1 MLSPERRSFVNS
13 APVEHQ
19 VLNDLAICIVAAWMI
34 GLGAQIFKQPLI
46 LAYLAAGF
54 IVGPFGSKIVQSQES
69 IEVIS
74 RLGLV
79 LLLFMIGLEIDLKKI
94 LSAGRLIIV
103 AANVQIFGCFLLGL
117 AIFKLLGFSL
127 GKGGLDALYL
137 AVGLSLSSTVI
148 IVKVLHEKSELDTF
162 SGRLTLG
169 ILVLQDLFAILFL
182 AIQPNLQEASVAVI
196 ATSLGRVLVLV
207 VVAFAVSRY
216 ALPPV
221 FKYVAR
227 SPEMVFVGSMA
238 WCFLIAGLAVGMHLS
253 AEMGALVAGVAIST
267 FPYSIDVASKVTTV
281 RDFFVTLFFV
291 ALGMAIPTPTWE
303 NLAWALGASVL
314 VVVTR
319 VITVFPVLHKT
330 GQGLRASLI
339 PAINL
344 AQVSELSMVI
354 LTLGKGFQHVS
365 PMAES
370 IVAYTFVIMGV
381 ASTYAINLNDP
392 IFRRIAPYLSKMGFR
407 DLNEETA
414 FFRKPKNKPRIFL
427 LGFAA
432 TASSLVEEITRNAAS
447 LVPDILVID
456 FNPAVNREL
465 KRRGIAVV
473 YGDITQKDTLVHMG
487 VADAEIIVCSI
498 PNSLLKGMNNL
509 RLLQLLRELNPTGC
523 IIVHAEYLEDV
534 PKLYA
539 AGASYVSIPRLIEAK
554 DLSSVIQ
561 AARHNLLDEKR
572 NKLEEELAGRKEV
585 IP

>member
-1 MLSPERRSFVNS
+1 ME
-13 APVEHQ
+13 EHQ
-19 VLNDLAICIVAAWMI
+19 VLNDLAICIVAAWI
-34 GLGAQIFKQPLI
+34 VGLAAQALKQPLL
-46 LAYLAAGF
+46 LAYIGAGF
-54 IVGPFGSKIVQSQES
+54 FVGPFGLKIVQSQES

-94 LSAGRLIIV
+94 LSAGRLIII
-103 AANVQIFGCFLLGL
+103 AALVQIFGCFLIGL
-117 AIFKLLGFSL
+117 AVFKVIGFSL

-137 AVGLSLSSTVI
+137 GLGLCLSSTVI
-148 IVKVLHEKSELDTF
+148 IVKVLHEKNELDTF

-182 AIQPNLQEASVAVI
+182 AVQPNLQDASFPVI
-196 ATSLGRVLVLV
+196 ARSFGNVVILM

-227 SPEMVFVGSMA
+227 SPEMIFVGSMA
-238 WCFLIAGLAVGMHLS
+238 WCFLIAGLAVSLHLS

-291 ALGMAIPTPTWE
+291 ALGMTIPTPTPA
-303 NLAWALGASVL
+303 NLGWAVVGSS
-314 VVVTR
+314 VVVLSR
-319 VITVFPVLHKT
+319 LITVFPTLHRS

-354 LTLGKGFQHVS
+354 MILGKSFNHVS
-365 PMAES
+365 PMAAE
-370 IVAYTFVIMGV
+370 IVTYTFVAMGV
-381 ASTYAINLNDP
+381 ASTYGINASDP
-392 IFRRIAPYLSKMGFR
+392 IFRRVAPLLSRMGFR

-414 FFRKPKNKPRIFL
+414 FFKKPTSKPRIFI
-427 LGFAA
+427 LGFAT
-432 TASSLVEEITRNAAS
+432 TASSLVEEMTRNAPT
-447 LVPDILVID
+447 LLPDIQVID
-456 FNPAVNREL
+456 FNPVVNREL
-465 KRRGIAVV
+465 KRRQIGVA
-473 YGDITQKDTLVHMG
+473 YGDITQKDTLHHMG
-487 VADAEIIVCSI
+487 VDEAEIIVCSI
-498 PNSLLKGMNNL
+498 PDSLLKGMNNL
-509 RLLQLLRELNPTGC
+509 RLLQLLREMNPHG
-523 IIVHAEYLEDV
+523 IIIMHAEHFEDV

-539 AGASYVSIPRLIEAK
+539 AGASYVSIPRLIEAQ
-554 DLSSVIQ
+554 DLCSVIQ
-561 AARHNLLDEKR
+561 AARQNLLDQKR
-572 NKLEEELAGRKEV
+572 AKLDAELTGRKEV